1 MPGIAALSR
10 TVTPKKNHVRAAAE
24 HDQRR
29 GGRVSEVN
37 DYPVGDERWGY
48 APGAWPGAPMGRL
61 PPNCPIKP
69 LGLTGKTLYC
79 VDDVGQ
85 LIELAMNEWSRKG
98 VTLLFGRYQNYY
110 QHHWPRSYKKDQVSG
125 VDVDDLFGCLVNVAK
140 RRGAFDAIDRVRGRG
155 GWKMPDGR
163 FIWHAGDRL
172 YIAGKALS
180 VEEREPGEIGRTH
193 YSLRPPIVSPWPER
207 VEDDEGPARDL
218 LQQLGTWTWSRPTLD
233 PILVMGWIGVALMG
247 GALDWRPS
255 LFLTGDAGMGKST
268 LQALLK
274 ACLGDA
280 LHMTADTT
288 AAGIYQRVALDCLPV
303 AVDELEADADNKRVM
318 AVVKLARLAASGGL
332 MFRGG
337 SDHKGTE
344 FRAQSAFA
352 FSAINRPPVG
362 DQDRSR
368 MALLTLGRLDPKR
381 ARAHLVLDESTP
393 AMLLRRIMDGWH
405 EWPERLARW
414 RQALAGAGLD
424 ARQQDTYGTLIAA
437 CETLVGAEAMQATG
451 LPMDIDE
458 AAAALLS
465 LTDGE
470 RADRMPNWRQAL
482 DHLLSCEI
490 QGWKDGI
497 KPSVKGVLAGYVKHN
512 TSHTLDDPDDPTV
525 DLSLKAARDRLQL
538 AGLWLLRPGA
548 DQIGPV
554 LAIPTRGALLARMY
568 AGTRYADGGWTGA
581 LRQAPPGVLVM
592 GEHGPS
598 HRVKIGGLAE
608 RCTLIDMGAYAR
620 EIEEG

>member
-1 MPGIAALSR
+1 MSR
-10 TVTPKKNHVRAAAE
+10 TVTPKKNHIKAAVD

-29 GGRVSEVN
+29 GGRAAQVDDWS
-37 DYPVGDERWGY
+37 VGAEEWGY
-48 APGAWPGAPMGRL
+48 KPGAWAGAPKGRL
-61 PPNCPIKP
+61 PPNCPVKP
-69 LGLTGKTLYC
+69 LGLTGKTLYL

-85 LIELAMNEWSRKG
+85 LIELPVNEWNRKSI
-98 VTLLFGRYQNYY
+98 TLLFGRYQNYY
-110 QHHWPRSYKKDQVSG
+110 EHHWPRSHKGHRVSG
-125 VDVDDLFGCLVNVAK
+125 VDVDDVFGCLVNVAK
-140 RRGAFDAIDRVRGRG
+140 KRGAFEPVDRVRGRG

-163 FIWHAGDRL
+163 FLWHAGDRL
-172 YIAGKALS
+172 YIAGKSLT
-180 VEEREPGEIGRTH
+180 VEEHEPGEIGRTH

-207 VEDDEGPARDL
+207 VEEDEGPAREL
-218 LQQLGTWTWSRPTLD
+218 LQQLSTWTWSRPALD

-381 ARAHLVLDESTP
+381 AKSDLVVKEHYP
-393 AMLLRRIMDGWH
+393 AMLLRRVMDGWH
-405 EWPERLARW
+405 DWPDRLKRW

-424 ARQQDTYGTLIAA
+424 ARQQDTYGTLIAS
-437 CETLVGAEAMQATG
+437 CETLVGAEAMQSMG
-451 LPMDIDE
+451 LPMDIEE
-458 AAAALLS
+458 AAAILLQ

-470 RADRMPNWRQAL
+470 RADRLPNWRQAL

-490 QGWKDGI
+490 QGWTSGQ
-497 KPSVKGVLAGYVKHN
+497 KPSVRGVIAGHVKHN
-512 TSHTLDDPDDPTV
+512 TPSQHDDPDDPTFV
-525 DLSLKAARDRLQL
+525 VTMKEARDRLSQ
-538 AGLWLLRPGA
+538 AGLWLLRAGV
-548 DQIGPV
+548 DQVGPV
-554 LAIPTRGALLARMY
+554 LAIPTRGALLSRMY

-592 GEHGPS
+592 GDKLSS
-598 HRVKIGGLAE
+598 HVVKIGGLAE
-608 RCTLIDMGAYAR
+608 RCTLIDMGAYAK
-620 EIEEG
+620 EIEGG